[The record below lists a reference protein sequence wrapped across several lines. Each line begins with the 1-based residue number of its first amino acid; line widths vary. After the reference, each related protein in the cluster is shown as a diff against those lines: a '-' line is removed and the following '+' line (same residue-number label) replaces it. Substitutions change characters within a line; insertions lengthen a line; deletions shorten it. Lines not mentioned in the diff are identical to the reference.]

1 MQGSTRT
8 DIGSSDFS
16 ILIFKVNY
24 DNPAQKVVID
34 EGEIDA
40 IVIDGNLSLENLPG
54 AVFID

>member
-34 EGEIDA
+34 EGEIDG